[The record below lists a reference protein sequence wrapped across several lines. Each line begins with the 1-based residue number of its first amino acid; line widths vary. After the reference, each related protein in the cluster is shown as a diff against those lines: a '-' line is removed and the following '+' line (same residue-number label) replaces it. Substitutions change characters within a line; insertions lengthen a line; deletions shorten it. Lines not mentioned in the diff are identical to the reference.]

1 MILVLSYL
9 GDQVLYWSFD
19 TLDNLITMVRLQQV
33 DFDPR
38 VLGKVDI
45 QYIDF
50 QFMYLNIWV
59 HMCRNINTRS

>member
-1 MILVLSYL
+1 MIVILFYL

-19 TLDNLITMVRLQQV
+19 TLDNLIAMVRSQQV